1 MSTIMAVIGRGK
13 SAGPNQSIAVE
24 AGWNT
29 PECTLE
35 GFVLFKAAGTVKS
48 LRIQTELKGTCETRW
63 ESSDPTKLATTGE
76 RSNYKVVKQKSVFQL
91 NTDTAYESKEPLF
104 PDPNG
109 ASIPVPF
116 KSRLPYNDMPPS
128 FDHPGGSVSYSLK
141 VIATFYE
148 GKNFTK
154 SLVDMEV
161 PITVKMPELAKLK
174 LLRSPNPVDN
184 FIVDSPIFCSYSL
197 QLPKSVI
204 EIGQEFEVNLVIAST
219 PAFAKLLRFSAALHM
234 VASFLPGKS
243 SAGFNQ
249 PAKPKVGAALA
260 SFPRPVAEYSEPFS
274 PVTIGG
280 NGGVEPIVR
289 RFTLFVDPDVAFA
302 SFGSQLITVK
312 TIFKLLI
319 FTDNSDQPN
328 VDFETPVVLIPPP
341 SGVPMSP
348 ALTASSASSSPITR
362 SVTLPNQLYQPPMQ
376 SVTRMP
382 STPTS
387 PSTQKGL
394 LSSPPSYKE
403 FPGSMTEIQR
413 LREEQAKL
421 SELLADI
428 EKVERSRTE
437 ISMIRTASQ
446 SNSLFDGSS
455 ILASRSQSIDES
467 VVSQGPAPD
476 WTVEMVA
483 EWVRQ
488 KGAYEEVVESFK
500 QQAIDGSV
508 LLTLTAED
516 LRDELKVSQL
526 GVRRK
531 ILMGIEKLRG

>member
-1 MSTIMAVIGRGK
+1 VIGRGK

-76 RSNYKVVKQKSVFQL
+76 RSNYKVSKQKSVFQL

-128 FDHPGGSVSYSLK
+128 FDHPGGSVSYSIK

-174 LLRSPNPVDN
+174 
-184 FIVDSPIFCSYSL
+184 
-197 QLPKSVI
+197 LPKSVI

-403 FPGSMTEIQR
+403 LPGSMTEIQR

-446 SNSLFDGSS
+446 SNSLLDGSS
-455 ILASRSQSIDES
+455 LLASRSQSIDES

-500 QQAIDGSV
+500 QQ
-508 LLTLTAED
+508 
-516 LRDELKVSQL
+516 
-526 GVRRK
+526 
-531 ILMGIEKLRG
+531 